1 MPRADQRWGTP
12 PEALNHV
19 PNPCLGKSDGECP
32 THQQWLSVLS
42 VWLYAWSV
50 PTYRKLEG
58 AEASVD
64 ASSKFRR
71 RCACRNQRRLFQ
83 LLHDE
88 PNGQCAS
95 GLPLAGT
102 AWDRQQC
109 FDCFITPICQPVAVF
124 LRTRSRRQ
132 KAVSVSS
139 WESELYAVVST
150 GVEALGLQSAL
161 RDLGNNTR
169 VTIACDNQGVVDH
182 TAPSGTWVGET
193 RAHETSWAASGER

>member
-1 MPRADQRWGTP
+1 MLLLVYLFRRHPDWKSKPWLIDVFTHRPNKNASGLDGWLNLFTRMPRADQRWGTP

-32 THQQWLSVLS
+32 THQQRLSVLS

-50 PTYRKLEG
+50 HTYRILEG

-88 PNGQCAS
+88 PNGQCATDS
-95 GLPLAGT
+95 RSQEQPGTDSNASIASSHLFANPWRFPENLVKKTEGGVAFVAG
-102 AWDRQQC
+102 
-109 FDCFITPICQPVAVF
+109 
-124 LRTRSRRQ
+124 
-132 KAVSVSS
+132 K
-139 WESELYAVVST
+139 
-150 GVEALGLQSAL
+150 
-161 RDLGNNTR
+161 
-169 VTIACDNQGVVDH
+169 
-182 TAPSGTWVGET
+182 
-193 RAHETSWAASGER
+193 